1 MANRLIQSIK
11 FRLFHFIQGGLN
23 QIHLDKIKINK
34 SIKLENKVQIKNS
47 AIIEI
52 RDGGT
57 IFIGKGSQIL
67 DGVLILTY
75 GGDIIIGEYC
85 NINPYTII
93 YGHGGTKIGNNVLI
107 AGHCMIIPNNHNF
120 SDKNIPIS
128 NQGCTSKGIIIE
140 DDVWIGHGCSILDG
154 VTVGK
159 GSVIAAGS
167 IVNKSVKPYS
177 VMAGVPA
184 KKIKER

>member
-1 MANRLIQSIK
+1 MASRLIQSLK
-11 FRLFHFIQGGLN
+11 FRFFHFIQTGLN
-23 QIHLDKIKINK
+23 EIHLKKIKIN
-34 SIKLENKVQIKNS
+34 SAIKLEETVQIKKT

-52 RDGGT
+52 REGGS
-57 IFIGKGSQIL
+57 IAIGKGSQVL

-75 GGDIIIGEYC
+75 GGNITIGENC

-120 SDKNIPIS
+120 SDKNIPIA
-128 NQGCTSKGIIIE
+128 NQGCTAKGIIIE

-154 VTVGK
+154 VTIGK
-159 GSVIAAGS
+159 GSVIAAGC
-167 IVNKSVKPYS
+167 IVTKSVDPFS
-177 VMAGVPA
+177 VMAGIPA
-184 KKIKER
+184 KKIRER